1 MRLLFNQPRL
11 GFKAGQVGEVK
22 NVGVARTL
30 ISFGVA
36 TEYKEV
42 KSDEVVPT
50 KNDRKPSA
58 SSKRKRAKGP
68 SKRSSE

>member
-1 MRLLFNQPRL
+1 MQLLFKLPRL

-22 NVGVARTL
+22 NIGVAKTL

-36 TEYKEV
+36 IEHIEV
-42 KSDEVVPT
+42 KDEVVPT
-50 KNDRKPSA
+50 ENGGKPSA
-58 SSKRKRAKGP
+58 TRNRKRAKGP

>member
-36 TEYKEV
+36 VEYKEV
-42 KSDEVVPT
+42 KNDEVVL
-50 KNDRKPSA
+50 KENDGKPSA
-58 SSKRKRAKGP
+58 TRKRKRAKGP

>member
-1 MRLLFNQPRL
+1 MQLLFKLPRL

-22 NVGVARTL
+22 NIGVAKTL

-36 TEYKEV
+36 IEHIEV
-42 KSDEVVPT
+42 KDEVVPT
-50 KNDRKPSA
+50 ENDGKPSA
-58 SSKRKRAKGP
+58 ARKRKRAKGP

>member
-1 MRLLFNQPRL
+1 MQLLFNQPRL

-22 NVGVARTL
+22 NIGVAKTL

-36 TEYKEV
+36 IEYKEE
-42 KSDEVVPT
+42 KSDEVVPE
-50 KNDRKPSA
+50 KNIRKPSA
-58 SSKRKRAKGP
+58 SGKRKPAKRP